1 MRVTNLKKLTHLTSF
16 DEIFSGIMVLSSN
29 IRGHISVES
38 KRFTINIDGSF
49 IEKIDLESQALGITK
64 KDFIARIFDHYFSK
78 KDDVLTAK
86 DVEKY
91 EEKIKELK
99 DYTFKLHDKY
109 DKSVNECMALKEALA
124 HQSELDTE
132 PIPSQEEQEPKIP
145 EKKRS
150 LHPFMT
156 LSHWKH
162 RVKYLPRILFL
173 AFCFCY
179 FITRYGSVST
189 DWERYVVYHRYY
201 AQWMDWVIG
210 DQALPMSIL
219 LRQGSEDYEKI
230 PPKTV
235 LNKLDYEPYYFDYF
249 WGSVRETLV
258 ILFAGLLILLYRFL
272 THRYKE

>member
-1 MRVTNLKKLTHLTSF
+1 MVFSMGIKDHKAMSIKRFATDI
-16 DEIFSGIMVLSSN
+16 DEGLFEKIEQEIGDLGV
-29 IRGHISVES
+29 S
-38 KRFTINIDGSF
+38 KRDFTTGVFTD
-49 IEKIDLESQALGITK
+49 
-64 KDFIARIFDHYFSK
+64 YFSK

-145 EKKRS
+145 EKKHS
-150 LHPFMT
+150 LHSFLT
-156 LSHWKH
+156 LSHWKY

-235 LNKLDYEPYYFDYF
+235 LNKLEYEPYYFDYF